1 MMTNMKLVRRSQSEL
16 AFSSDSVPAI
26 IQRIYASRGIRCE
39 DELDLSVAKLESW
52 RLFNGMSEAVD
63 LLLAYQG
70 RSIVIVGDFD
80 CDGATSTA
88 LMIRG
93 LRSMGFAHVSFIVP
107 NRFEY
112 GYGLSPEIVHLAS
125 EQDAELIVT
134 VDNGISSIDGVETA
148 NQLDIPVIITD
159 HHLPAEQLPKARAI
173 INPNLSECDFP
184 SKYLAGVGVAF
195 YLLCALRFAMRDK
208 GLFEKLSLPIPNLAE
223 FLDLVALGTVADV
236 VSLDHNNRIFVHQG
250 LARIRA
256 GVSCAGI
263 QALIEIAG
271 RNQRALTAGDLG
283 FAIGPRL
290 NAVGRLDDMSLGIH
304 CLLCDDLFK
313 ARAMASTMDELNRE
327 RKAIE
332 GSMQLEAEA
341 SVAKLALNEQTMPHA
356 LALYRSDWHQGV
368 VGLVASRIK
377 EKFYRPVFAFAD
389 ADEHMLKGSG
399 RSIAGVHMRDLLE
412 RIDTLSPGLI
422 DKFGGHAMAAGLSL
436 AKTKFDAFTHQLE
449 LVAKTWVE
457 QTQLTGELLSDG
469 ELPADL
475 LNLEFARQ
483 LQAAGPWGQGF
494 DEPIFDGHFWL
505 LEQRIVGEKHL
516 KMTVQPVSGGPQLDA
531 IAFNVDRSLWPDYQ
545 QRTVQIAYK
554 LDINEFRGRCSAQLL
569 VEWLNK
575 QD

>member
-1 MMTNMKLVRRSQSEL
+1 MMANIKLARRSEPDI
-16 AFSSDSVPAI
+16 AFFSDSLPTI
-26 IQRIYASRGIRCE
+26 IQRIYATRGIHGE
-39 DELDLSVAKLESW
+39 DELDLSVSKLESW
-52 RLFNGMSEAVD
+52 RLLNGMPEAVD
-63 LLLAYQG
+63 LLLAYQQ
-70 RSIVIVGDFD
+70 RAVVIVGDFD

-93 LRSMGFAHVSFIVP
+93 LRAMGFTRVSFIVP

-112 GYGLSPEIVHLAS
+112 GYGLSPEIVRLAS
-125 EQDAELIVT
+125 QQGAELIVT
-134 VDNGISSIDGVETA
+134 VDNGISSLDGVEAA

-159 HHLPAEQLPKARAI
+159 HHLPAEQLPLARAI
-173 INPNLSECDFP
+173 VNPNLSECGFP
-184 SKYLAGVGVAF
+184 SKSLAGVGVAF
-195 YLLCALRFAMRDK
+195 YLLCALRSAMRERD
-208 GLFEKLSLPIPNLAE
+208 LFVKQSLPIPNLAA

-236 VSLDHNNRIFVHQG
+236 VPLDHNNRVLVYQG

-256 GVSCAGI
+256 GVSCVGI

-290 NAVGRLDDMSLGIH
+290 NAVGRLDDMSLGIN
-304 CLLCDDLFK
+304 CLLCDDLYQ
-313 ARAMASTMDELNRE
+313 ARVMASTMDELNRE

-332 GSMQLEAEA
+332 GSMQLEAES
-341 SVAKLALNEQTMPHA
+341 SVAKLALNEQTLPNA

-389 ADEHMLKGSG
+389 ADDHMLKGSG
-399 RSIAGVHMRDLLE
+399 RSIAGVHLRDLLE

-436 AKTKFDAFTHQLE
+436 AKTKFDAFTYQLE
-449 LVAKTWVE
+449 QVASTWVE
-457 QTQLTGELLSDG
+457 KTQLTGELLSDG
-469 ELPADL
+469 ELSPDL
-475 LNLEFARQ
+475 LTLEFAQQ

-494 DEPIFDGHFWL
+494 EEPLFDGYFWL

-516 KMTVQPVSGGPQLDA
+516 KMTVQPVTGGPQLDA
-531 IAFNVDRSLWPDYQ
+531 IAFNIDRSQWPDYQ
-545 QRTVQIAYK
+545 QRSVQIAYK
-554 LDINEFRGRCSAQLL
+554 LDSHEFRGRCSVQLL
-569 VEWLNK
+569 VQWLGK